1 MGKISEHGI
10 KPSRKLGQNFLID
23 TNIVDKEVRISSVSS
38 KDIVL
43 EIGPGY
49 GVLTKRLAAIAK
61 KVYAVEIDPELI
73 DILDEEL
80 EEIKNVEII
89 EGDFLKIDL
98 PEFDLCVSNI
108 PYKIS
113 SGVIETLGKL
123 GRGGVLIVQ
132 KEFADRLTAD
142 AGSRNYCRLS
152 VLSKFYFDISII
164 SSIHPRCFRP
174 IPKVYST
181 MIKLVPVKRDY
192 DDKDGFFRFVRAVF
206 NHKRKTLAAALKC
219 SMRDLSLPKEKLKEI
234 AGKIKFKDERV
245 TKMDLDKLFEVYE
258 DYRKLL

>member
-1 MGKISEHGI
+1 M
-10 KPSRKLGQNFLID
+10 
-23 TNIVDKEVRISSVSS
+23 
-38 KDIVL
+38 
-43 EIGPGY
+43 
-49 GVLTKRLAAIAK
+49 
-61 KVYAVEIDPELI
+61 
-73 DILDEEL
+73 
-80 EEIKNVEII
+80 
-89 EGDFLKIDL
+89 
-98 PEFDLCVSNI
+98 
-108 PYKIS
+108 
-113 SGVIETLGKL
+113 
-123 GRGGVLIVQ
+123 Q